1 MTNSIETRTDGSI
14 ALFIDDDLQ
23 FDSRDETIYHEGLVL
38 PALAISLKRK
48 NTDIRVLIIGGG
60 DGLSAREVLK
70 SNQISHVDLVDY
82 DPEIIDLAKNQF
94 KQFNKASLSDARLRI
109 NINDAWQFVNEAI
122 ANKKYYDLIIVDLTV
137 ASDVDSARFHSIDWY
152 TMLNRILDDN
162 GVIASNSVSPE
173 NTPWAYC
180 SIFNSIAQSGLHP
193 RPYHVSIPSFTTK
206 GYGSDWGFFVAA
218 KLPISAQ
225 EIDSCVM
232 QKPNETLTN
241 TQSLRTLFLLPEEI
255 FSIQPQ
261 AVPALN
267 GSAILLRY
275 FNKEKLQV
283 TSGKKLDALAFDTT
297 NLKIP
302 QADTGKEILPTEVSM
317 ALAEM
322 INFNENTDTTNNQA
336 IAITEIFNQIP
347 VLQESHTPELIAD
360 FLSQPSA
367 FLQGIDLPKLI
378 ERMLQHASQL
388 PAMFVEELK
397 SLACRLEE
405 STIAIEEF
413 ASEHLSAKQL
423 GGNLI
428 MILSL
433 VLVVGNL
440 LYPDM
445 VYAKGGHDGYGG
457 FNNGYGG
464 YYNNYD
470 NTREIIKNRPVNT
483 DTIVVPRQRTP
494 EVEIQNF
501 GKGTPKSLLP
511 EGKLNGTLD
520 SQKKASIAMLLSNKN
535 EATEL
540 LNLLNTELKT
550 YEDSTN
556 EEVLYG
562 MHNLSRAEAIRR
574 TKLSI
579 KQTTEK
585 LNIFEARIASLA
597 DAQESHRQQ
606 TVDS

>member
-1 MTNSIETRTDGSI
+1 MTNSIEDRADGSI
-14 ALFIDDDLQ
+14 ALFIDGDLQ
-23 FDSRDETIYHEGLVL
+23 FDSRDEAIYHEGLVL
-38 PALAISLKRK
+38 PALAVTLSRK
-48 NTDIRVLIIGGG
+48 DTNKKVLIIGGG

-70 SNQISHVDLVDY
+70 SNKVSQVDLVDY

-94 KQFNKASLSDARLRI
+94 KQFNNASLSDARLHI
-109 NINDAWQFVNEAI
+109 NISDAWQFVNEAI
-122 ANKKYYDLIIVDLTV
+122 ANRQYYDLIIVDLTV
-137 ASDVDSARFHSIDWY
+137 ASDVDSARFHSVDWY
-152 TMLNRILDDN
+152 TMLHGILDN
-162 GVIASNSVSPE
+162 SGVIASNSVSPE

-180 SIFNSIAQSGLHP
+180 SIFNSIALSGLHP
-193 RPYHVSIPSFTTK
+193 RPYHVTIPSFAAK
-206 GYGSDWGFFVAA
+206 GYGSDWGFFMAA
-218 KLPISAQ
+218 KSAISAQ
-225 EIDSCVM
+225 EIDSCVI
-232 QKPNETLTN
+232 QQANQTLTN
-241 TQSLRTLFLLPEEI
+241 TQNLRALFLLPEEI
-255 FSIQPQ
+255 FGIQPQ

-275 FNKEKLQV
+275 FNKEKLSIV
-283 TSGKKLDALAFDTT
+283 SGNTKDALEFDTT
-297 NLKIP
+297 NMKIP
-302 QADTGKEILPTEVSM
+302 QADTGKEILPSEVSM

-322 INFNENTDTTNNQA
+322 INFNENADTTNNPA

-347 VLQESHTPELIAD
+347 ILQESHTPELIAD
-360 FLSQPSA
+360 FLNQPST
-367 FLQGIDLPKLI
+367 FLQGIDLPRLI

-388 PAMFVEELK
+388 PARFVEELK
-397 SLACRLEE
+397 SLACQLEE
-405 STIAIEEF
+405 SASAIEEF
-413 ASEHLSAKQL
+413 AGEHLSARQL

-445 VYAKGGHDGYGG
+445 VYAKGAHDGYGG

-470 NTREIIKNRPVNT
+470 NTREIIKKRPVNT
-483 DTIVVPRQRTP
+483 DTIVTPRQRTP
-494 EVEIQNF
+494 EVEIENF

-511 EGKLNGTLD
+511 EEKLNDNLAP
-520 SQKKASIAMLLSNKN
+520 QKKASIAMLQSNQN

-540 LNLLNTELKT
+540 LDLLNTELKA
-550 YEDSTN
+550 YEDATG

-562 MHNLSRAEAIRR
+562 MHNVSQAEAIRR

-585 LNIFEARIASLA
+585 LNTFKASIAALA
-597 DAQESHRQQ
+597 NAQEPHRQQ
-606 TVDS
+606 TEDS